1 MQKGQ
6 DSGKLEPDSNGWRQ
20 GFGGGRLDDVRA
32 ITIDYKIKHRILV
45 EIPTLERAFDIV
57 QSK

>member
-32 ITIDYKIKHRILV
+32 ITIDYKKRLYTSRV
-45 EIPTLERAFDIV
+45 PEVSTPSNLSR
-57 QSK
+57 